1 MSKSLIFTEVVTDAD
16 AHLTA
21 VHLFPFSTRTN
32 SHCAVGGAFYNVTVG
47 RHALNNTEGEVIA
60 VKAEAPHPD
69 YNPITT
75 DYDFMLIFL
84 NETVNHDVEFVKLH
98 QPFLSDT
105 RLQTYSSD
113 RNINF
118 QLTVMGWGD
127 ITASDDVFEMSKVL
141 METEVNLITNEECAR
156 SNGTIYGTETNY
168 NGQITENMLCAK
180 DLGEDSCQGD
190 SGGPL
195 VFKSIQGADVQVGVV
210 SWGMGCAHE
219 DFPGVYSR
227 VSSAYD
233 WIREVTCRRSV
244 SPPADFDCDS
254 LELSPTESPTFW
266 PTWNPTSFTRS
277 PTKSPSPT
285 TSPWPTYSPTKSL
298 NPTLTPK
305 PTYTPTSASPTA
317 SSRPSTCTGNT
328 PDWVDAFG
336 DGCNWYESNDP
347 KECSMYT
354 GEMGPAIENC
364 CYCFL
369 NSGGE
374 ISNDDKEGMSFEEW
388 LSALELLAEGILP
401 DDMASFAMSEGRTPE
416 EEGNELISSLQPL
429 P

>member
-1 MSKSLIFTEVVTDAD
+1 LRFFVSSVFSGASAYKLLRGHHDSERDAQTRIIGGNEANTGEYPYAVSLSSSYFEDAVSPSGHFCGGSLIGPDVVLSA
-16 AHLTA
+16 A
-21 VHLFPFSTRTN
+21 
-32 SHCAVGGAFYNVTVG
+32 HCAVGGAFYNVTVG
-47 RHALNNTEGEVIA
+47 RHALNSTEGEVIA

-168 NGQITENMLCAK
+168 NDQITENMLCAK

-219 DFPGVYSR
+219 DFR
-227 VSSAYD
+227 AC
-233 WIREVTCRRSV
+233 IL
-244 SPPADFDCDS
+244 A
-254 LELSPTESPTFW
+254 
-266 PTWNPTSFTRS
+266 
-277 PTKSPSPT
+277 
-285 TSPWPTYSPTKSL
+285 
-298 NPTLTPK
+298 
-305 PTYTPTSASPTA
+305 
-317 SSRPSTCTGNT
+317 SRPPTIG
-328 PDWVDAFG
+328 
-336 DGCNWYESNDP
+336 
-347 KECSMYT
+347 
-354 GEMGPAIENC
+354 
-364 CYCFL
+364 
-369 NSGGE
+369 
-374 ISNDDKEGMSFEEW
+374 
-388 LSALELLAEGILP
+388 
-401 DDMASFAMSEGRTPE
+401 SEK
-416 EEGNELISSLQPL
+416 
-429 P
+429 